1 MAAQA
6 GHLHAQH
13 RLANMHLHGI
23 GMEKKCSAAV
33 RLFKKV
39 AESGRNVVKIKRAH
53 ALLTGNTKY
62 IQYNDGNFGAYD
74 REQRALVLYA
84 MAAEMGFQRA
94 QENAA
99 WVYEKILKKSQKDV
113 LGLALPNVGNKE
125 TDEMSVLNDDS
136 EGANVQNSKEN
147 DTARS
152 FGLRM
157 WELAAAQGNIRASLR
172 VGDFFYYGL
181 SGTKVNYK
189 EAASQYQQAAS
200 LGSAQA
206 MFNLGYMHQ
215 LGLGFHAKDFHL
227 AKRQYD
233 TAIAKNREAYVP
245 CTLALHYLYFQSAWE
260 TSVTWKEFFDCLRK
274 TFLAQ
279 WIYPK
284 QFELFL
290 GSKKL

>member
-1 MAAQA
+1 M
-6 GHLHAQH
+6 L
-13 RLANMHLHGI
+13 
-23 GMEKKCSAAV
+23 CSLVIASIPNLKAKILV
-33 RLFKKV
+33 R
-39 AESGRNVVKIKRAH
+39 
-53 ALLTGNTKY
+53 T
-62 IQYNDGNFGAYD
+62 

-99 WVYEKILKKSQKDV
+99 WVYEKILKQSQKDI
-113 LGLALPNVGNKE
+113 LGLALPSVRRNGNDG
-125 TDEMSVLNDDS
+125 TSVLNADS
-136 EGANVQNSKEN
+136 EDVDVESSKEK
-147 DTARS
+147 DAARS

-181 SGTKVNYK
+181 SGTQVNYK
-189 EAASQYQQAAS
+189 DAASQYQKAAS

-233 TAIAKNREAYVP
+233 TAIAKNRDAYVP
-245 CTLALHYLYFQSAWE
+245 CTLALHYLYFQSAW
-260 TSVTWKEFFDCLRK
+260 KPL
-274 TFLAQ
+274 
-279 WIYPK
+279 
-284 QFELFL
+284 
-290 GSKKL
+290 